1 MQCHVI
7 HLKICDRTQLDKV
20 MKNCNLENPHA
31 LFASRAKIN
40 IFKKKRIFCD
50 SWSWILRLIYNYL
63 VFIPFF
69 VHCVSRAATSYF
81 FLKLMDWIL

>member
-31 LFASRAKIN
+31 LFGFKGQKKTFS
-40 IFKKKRIFCD
+40 KKKKKKLATLG
-50 SWSWILRLIYNYL
+50 LR
-63 VFIPFF
+63 
-69 VHCVSRAATSYF
+69 S
-81 FLKLMDWIL
+81 

>member
-31 LFASRAKIN
+31 LFASRAKKP
-40 IFKKKRIFCD
+40 FSKKNKF
-50 SWSWILRLIYNYL
+50 L
-63 VFIPFF
+63 
-69 VHCVSRAATSYF
+69 ATLGLGS
-81 FLKLMDWIL
+81 

>member
-31 LFASRAKIN
+31 LFASRAKKT
-40 IFKKKRIFCD
+40 IFKKKK
-50 SWSWILRLIYNYL
+50 IL
-63 VFIPFF
+63 
-69 VHCVSRAATSYF
+69 ATLGLGS
-81 FLKLMDWIL
+81 